1 MVSKLIIL
9 ILIIIF
15 NIKTGLSNIIYDKN
29 GISITDI
36 EINNYINLYKTNYDI
51 NVSKNKAIKNIVLI
65 KKSINFLN
73 KNNPDFMKLLDEN
86 INSEYGSEILN
97 NQSLLNFIRFQKI
110 RNEFITE
117 YFQNNFN
124 LKELEVIF
132 YNLNNLKIPISK
144 NNCLTV
150 ERLHEVSLDKN
161 LIKSFYENLR
171 SNQKKIVTVI
181 NEEKYD
187 VCINNKLFKNI
198 EYEIIKYI
206 ENKTEEDFEK
216 FLYGKLN

>member
-1 MVSKLIIL
+1 MVSKLIISA
-9 ILIIIF
+9 LIIII
-15 NIKTGLSNIIYDKN
+15 NTKVGISNIIYDKN
-29 GISITDI
+29 EISITDI

-51 NVSKNKAIKNIVLI
+51 DVSKNKAIKNIVLI
-65 KKSINFLN
+65 KKTINFLN
-73 KNNPDFMKLLDEN
+73 KNNPDFMEMLDKN
-86 INSEYGSEILN
+86 ITSEFGNEILI

-117 YFQNNFN
+117 YFQNNFD

-132 YNLNNLKIPISK
+132 SNLNNLKIPISK

-150 ERLHEVSLDKN
+150 ERLHEVSLDKK
-161 LIKSFYENLR
+161 LIQSFYENLR
-171 SNQKKIVTVI
+171 SNQKKIVTII

-206 ENKTEEDFEK
+206 ENKTEKDFEK